1 MPDNSLLTD
10 QQQLLE
16 KLQQLQQDYIATLPV
31 DINNLQSLLD
41 AFPDADHS
49 NAIQR
54 LNAMHQLL
62 HRMAGSSGSFG
73 LTALSEQARELDQ
86 RIQVWLA
93 DEAMPTR
100 HDIGSMH
107 TAVTAL
113 SNHLQASALQRFH
126 IASRPANDR
135 VASDSMTVWLSGDN
149 TAANRDLLKQL
160 SAFNYDCRL
169 VMPADIHAAILESAP
184 PRVVLLDF
192 DSDADTVL
200 MALNGIRTE
209 PPRLIVLSRH
219 DQFDVRVKAVRLHAD
234 GFFLKPI
241 SAPRIAERIN
251 QSLKGEQSIPE
262 RVLIIEDDTVLATRI
277 RLIVEAEGMEAET
290 LEHAADVLSVLG
302 SFRPDLVLMDLYMP
316 EFSGLD
322 IAGVIRQHH
331 HYMNLPIIYLSGET
345 NPEKQMEAVRNG
357 ADDFL
362 VKPVSDVQL
371 MAAIRSRIH
380 KYRLL
385 ESQIHRDSLTGLLR
399 HSMAKTAL
407 YNQLLQAKRQQKPLS
422 VAMIDIDHFKAIND
436 TYGHAAGD
444 SAIGS
449 IATLLKQRL
458 RVTDIIGRYGGE
470 EFMVALP
477 DCSQNDALRLMEDIR
492 QKAAELQFPAHDQTF
507 SCTIS
512 IGISCTETKPEAD
525 ADQLIDAAD
534 QAMYQAKHNGRNQV
548 VLCQPPDAGTL

>member
-1 MPDNSLLTD
+1 MTD

-16 KLQQLQQDYIATLPV
+16 KLQELQQDYIATLPA
-31 DINNLQSLLD
+31 DIQSLQSLLGELQN
-41 AFPDADHS
+41 ADTSRAPH
-49 NAIQR
+49 I
-54 LNAMHQLL
+54 LTTMHHLL

-73 LTALSEQARELDQ
+73 LTALSEQARELDH
-86 RIQVWLA
+86 RIQNWLTEHSA
-93 DEAMPTR
+93 LPAP
-100 HDIGSMH
+100 HDILSIH
-107 TAVTAL
+107 SAVNEL
-113 SNHLQASALQRFH
+113 SNHLQATGLEHFH
-126 IASRPANDR
+126 IASRPTADR
-135 VASDSMTVWLSGDN
+135 MLSESMTVWLAGDN

-160 SAFNYDCRL
+160 SAFNYDCQL
-169 VMPADIHAAILESAP
+169 IIPADMHTTMATTP
-184 PRVVLLDF
+184 HPRVVLLDF

-200 MALNGIRTE
+200 MTLNTLRSGK
-209 PPRLIVLSRH
+209 PRIIVLSRH
-219 DQFDVRVKAVRLHAD
+219 DQFDMRVKAVRLHAD

-262 RVLIIEDDTVLATRI
+262 RVLIIEDDAVLATRI

-290 LEHAADVLSVLG
+290 LGHPADVLSVLG

-371 MAAIRSRIH
+371 IAAIRSRIH

-477 DCSQNDALRLMEDIR
+477 DCSQDDALRLMEDIR

-534 QAMYQAKHNGRNQV
+534 QAMYLAKHNGRNQV
-548 VLCQPPDAGTL
+548 VLCQ